1 MTIPEVKL
9 IVLADQAAIP
19 IETARPHTQSPKST
33 PADLRW
39 MRVEEFLRSREIS
52 FNTHKAYER
61 DLKQLLNWTDKGWHE
76 ITSRD
81 LDRYKNHL
89 KTEPNHRGQLRKPAT
104 INRSL
109 AALQSFFKW
118 LTVRD
123 YITKNPALLLEK
135 LKADPVLPQEFSQD
149 EVDNLYQAICDRG
162 FHAFRDRA
170 LLHLIDH
177 GLRAS
182 EIHRLNVGDYDGQ
195 RITIRVAKADSVGT
209 VPLLKKARKAID
221 QYKQWRE
228 QQGDVLETESPLF
241 VSHSNNSKGQRLQYW
256 GIYKI
261 FKAISEIAEV
271 ENAHPHRGRHTLAT
285 RLVMKDM
292 DSVLARRI
300 TRHASEQSF
309 VRYSDR
315 GIELKAEQEFYEVHG
330 EVPGDGVATDQPESI
345 QLEAVVEEPEIV
357 PQITPMGNPCIFSLS
372 SPPV

>member
-1 MTIPEVKL
+1 MTVPEVKL
-9 IVLADQAAIP
+9 IVLADQAATP
-19 IETARPHTQSPKST
+19 IDAARSRTQPPKST
-33 PADLRW
+33 PADLRRT
-39 MRVEEFLRSREIS
+39 RVEEFMRSREIS
-52 FNTHKAYER
+52 SNTRKAYER
-61 DLKQLLNWTDKGWHE
+61 DLKQFMDWTDKGWHE
-76 ITSRD
+76 ISARD

-89 KTEPNHRGQLRKPAT
+89 KVEPNQRGQLRKNAT
-104 INRSL
+104 INRNL

-123 YITKNPALLLEK
+123 YITKDPTLLLEK

-162 FHAFRDRA
+162 FHTFRDRA

-195 RITIRVAKADSVGT
+195 RIIIRVAKADSVGT

-228 QQGDVLETESPLF
+228 QQGDVLGNDSPLF

-261 FKAISEIAEV
+261 FKAIADIAEV

-300 TRHASEQSF
+300 TRHTSEQSF

-330 EVPGDGVATDQPESI
+330 EVPGDGVAADKPESI
-345 QLEAVVEEPEIV
+345 QIEAIGE
-357 PQITPMGNPCIFSLS
+357 
-372 SPPV
+372 